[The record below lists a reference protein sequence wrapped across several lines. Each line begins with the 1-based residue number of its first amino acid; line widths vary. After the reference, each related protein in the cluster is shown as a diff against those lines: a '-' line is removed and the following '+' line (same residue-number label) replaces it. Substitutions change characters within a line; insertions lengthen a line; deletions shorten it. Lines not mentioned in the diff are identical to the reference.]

1 MMRGMCLAAAFLASV
16 AAAFLAAAVPA
27 SAADGTAVFESVC
40 AACHQSGGT
49 GTPGLAPP
57 LVDPALWQ
65 RLGDKAP
72 DYIANVVIGGLT
84 GTITAGGQGYYGLA
98 MPSQAHLS
106 DEELLAAANHV
117 LQDLAGTKLAVTPE
131 MIAAARAAPLG
142 HKALI
147 ALRKGGTP

>member
-1 MMRGMCLAAAFLASV
+1 MMLKMLIAAALV
-16 AAAFLAAAVPA
+16 AAAIPA
-27 SAADGTAVFESVC
+27 RAADGTDVFESVC

-72 DYIANVVIGGLT
+72 GYVANVMIGGLT

-98 MPSQAHLS
+98 MPSQAHLT

-117 LQDLAGTKLAVTPE
+117 LQDLNGSKLAVTPE
-131 MIAAARAAPLG
+131 LITAARSAPLG

>member
-1 MMRGMCLAAAFLASV
+1 MRLASALIATAFVAV
-16 AAAFLAAAVPA
+16 AAPA
-27 SAADGTAVFESVC
+27 LAADGTEVFESVC

-72 DYIANVVIGGLT
+72 DYVANVMIGGLS

-98 MPSQAHLS
+98 MPSQEYLS

-117 LQDLAGTKLAVTPE
+117 LQDLAGSKLVVTPD

-147 ALRKGGTP
+147 ALRKGATP

>member
-1 MMRGMCLAAAFLASV
+1 MMERTRLATALVATAFLAV
-16 AAAFLAAAVPA
+16 AVPA
-27 SAADGTAVFESVC
+27 LAADGAEVFESVC

-49 GTPGLAPP
+49 GAPGLAPP

-72 DYIANVVIGGLT
+72 EYVANVMIAGLT

-98 MPSQAHLS
+98 MPSQEYLS
-106 DEELLAAANHV
+106 DEELLAAAAYV
-117 LQDLAGTKLAVTPE
+117 LQDLAGSKLAVTPE
-131 MIAAARAAPLG
+131 AIAAARAAPLG